1 MAHADQGKTTRTAG
15 AKAASQ
21 KRQRE
26 ALAAAAK
33 RRAQRL
39 KAAQPTSPTAAPRA
53 PVVPRITATAPP
65 TAPPPT
71 GTTQVN
77 QLVSPFTGRR
87 PSATGPPA
95 PITNAGIRPLSGGPA
110 FDLAPGTVQSLGN
123 IANNIGTPVT
133 GGRGADPR
141 LFGINRQGPQFTI
154 ADFLGRV
161 TSGLVPSSITSGQS
175 QIGTTGRLD
184 FLSPGAAQAMRAQGI
199 SPSAFIP
206 DFASIGE
213 LPLTG
218 EQPIPLG
225 ARQALVALRGGQVL
239 EPWIETLIA
248 LGFIEEVGEGD
259 FQLTDAGLEL
269 TDADLIP
276 FGGAFGGDGG
286 NPRPGFPPRTVTQ
299 FPGGRTPGA
308 RAISLGLTNWRI

>member
-1 MAHADQGKTTRTAG
+1 MAHADTGRTTRTSTAV
-15 AKAASQ
+15 AESQ
-21 KRQRE
+21 RRQQE
-26 ALAAAAK
+26 ALAAAAR
-33 RRAQRL
+33 RRAQL
-39 KAAQPTSPTAAPRA
+39 AKAALPTSPTSTRRA
-53 PVVPRITATAPP
+53 PAVPRISAVAPSTVP
-65 TAPPPT
+65 APT
-71 GTTQVN
+71 GPTQVN

-123 IANNIGTPVT
+123 IVNNIGTPVT

-141 LFGINRQGPQFTI
+141 LFGINRQGLQFT
-154 ADFLGRV
+154 
-161 TSGLVPSSITSGQS
+161 GLVPSSFTSGQS

-199 SPSAFIP
+199 PPSAFIP

-225 ARQALVALRGGQVL
+225 ARQALVAFRGGRVL

-259 FQLTDAGLEL
+259 FQLTDAGLQL

-276 FGGAFGGDGG
+276 FGDGVGDGG
-286 NPRPGFPPRTVTQ
+286 GNIRPGFPPRTVTQ
-299 FPGGRTPGA
+299 LPGGRTPGA